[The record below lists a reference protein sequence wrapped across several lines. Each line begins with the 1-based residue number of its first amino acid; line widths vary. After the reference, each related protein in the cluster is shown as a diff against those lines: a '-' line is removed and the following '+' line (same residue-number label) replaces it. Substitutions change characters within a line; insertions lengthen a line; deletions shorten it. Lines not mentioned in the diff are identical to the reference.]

1 MSVWKLLRPQKRTV
15 CEGPSCLLVTNSPIY
30 IKAYPPYWLIIIFP
44 NYPSPTGL
52 NPWSS
57 PWVPDL
63 AQWNLNYPWKAV
75 SPTQM
80 QPMVLEYLPIFTPK
94 IAQLCRQ
101 IFHTWS
107 IRARYKLVLLQLL
120 TDAKRREFSGM
131 IHFITINFII
141 PATPSNPS
149 SNPA

>member
-1 MSVWKLLRPQKRTV
+1 MKCRYENCSDHKKELFVKVPRACWSQTV
-15 CEGPSCLLVTNSPIY
+15 QFISRHTPHIGWSS
-30 IKAYPPYWLIIIFP
+30 F
-44 NYPSPTGL
+44 SPTGL

-63 AQWNLNYPWKAV
+63 AQWNPNYPWKAV

-120 TDAKRREFSGM
+120 TDAKCREFSGM